1 MKRLFLAIWG
11 YTLLSLSFGS
21 LQCSHCY
28 FQIIVWPESE
38 VVTADRTEH
47 RKLLARTAAQHRNV
61 YCTLEF
67 AYAKLWRL
75 CQM

>member
-1 MKRLFLAIWG
+1 MKRLFLAIRG

-21 LQCSHCY
+21 LHCSHCY
-28 FQIIVWPESE
+28 FQIIWPKPE
-38 VVTADRTEH
+38 VVTADRAEH
-47 RKLLARTAAQHRNV
+47 SEVLAITAAQHRNV

-75 CQM
+75 CPM